1 MTSRAF
7 IDDDNKLFD
16 ITYYHTPSRWI
27 VNAVDP
33 SNPITNEANWSA
45 EIKYLN
51 VANDDISDEIKNIP
65 NDRGGIYMF
74 FIKGLSLPFIEK
86 YIVYIG
92 RCQYTDSQNI
102 RKRAREYYKDN
113 RDFIKNMFSHW
124 KEYLYY
130 RYYPDTDNNKIKANE
145 AILLNA
151 IWPPFNPTIPN
162 KTNVQP
168 SINAF

>member
-7 IDDDNKLFD
+7 IDDENKLFD

-33 SNPITNEANWSA
+33 LNPITNEANWSA

-162 KTNVQP
+162 NTNVQP